1 MGETAA
7 PIQSADLSG
16 IIERLEKATG
26 PDRELDGDLHNA
38 VYGTAYIRAPASVTG
53 FFTAVGDNGCPTV
66 PYFTGSVDAA
76 MVLAERVTAAQ
87 INVTKYSD
95 TIAKASFGASGMQP
109 VMHVTPALALCLATL
124 RALQSKGEA

>member
-1 MGETAA
+1 MTHPGETTA

-16 IIERLEKATG
+16 VIERLEKATG

-38 VYGTAYIRAPASVTG
+38 VYGTAYIRVPASVTG

-76 MVLAERVTAAQ
+76 L
-87 INVTKYSD
+87 
-95 TIAKASFGASGMQP
+95 
-109 VMHVTPALALCLATL
+109 ALADRVLPDAGLLIGKSQTPQT
-124 RALQSKGEA
+124 RP